1 MLQLHAAAPR
11 LGWTLLQHKRR
22 LLEAVVMPFHCPT
35 GTWNPEP
42 LARVIRCR
50 HGDVQ
55 QEPLALP
62 SVVRAQQWRPR
73 WTSLGSICG
82 KKQQTICWELSCLFG
97 ICVWT
102 RLYSSHYG
110 RKHRTETFMF
120 GMVGVA

>member
-50 HGDVQ
+50 HGDGQ

-82 KKQQTICWELSCLFG
+82 KTTNEFLGAIRF
-97 ICVWT
+97 VWN
-102 RLYSSHYG
+102 
-110 RKHRTETFMF
+110 MC
-120 GMVGVA
+120 MDQVI